1 MAEKASPSPSGSK
14 EEKSNVWKKIAAG
27 SLLAAVAFTGCS
39 SNPEVTPRDRKPA
52 ATSSQEIWTLDK
64 EAFNEYIVSLPSKA
78 EQVEA
83 YKIPLGLSDADMG
96 RAVTD
101 RLCSA
106 INFGIDQELRDVFN
120 NSGEIKNEQDTLL
133 RKASIEQVAAD
144 ISERNNILESLYF
157 DKYPGVATYEDEYFG
172 IVQRINKSSISKYIS
187 NQDSEPT
194 TCTPVAIE
202 PIEYANSRGFR
213 LLYRYDGGLNETKLK
228 KDIDIPGVAS
238 GNGFI
243 KFSINEDGGSVL
255 IDDISEGEFWEVD
268 PENWYV
274 Y

>member
-1 MAEKASPSPSGSK
+1 M
-14 EEKSNVWKKIAAG
+14 
-27 SLLAAVAFTGCS
+27 
-39 SNPEVTPRDRKPA
+39 
-52 ATSSQEIWTLDK
+52 
-64 EAFNEYIVSLPSKA
+64 
-78 EQVEA
+78 
-83 YKIPLGLSDADMG
+83 
-96 RAVTD
+96 
-101 RLCSA
+101 
-106 INFGIDQELRDVFN
+106 
-120 NSGEIKNEQDTLL
+120 
-133 RKASIEQVAAD
+133 
-144 ISERNNILESLYF
+144 
-157 DKYPGVATYEDEYFG
+157 
-172 IVQRINKSSISKYIS
+172 
-187 NQDSEPT
+187 
-194 TCTPVAIE
+194 AIE